1 MCYASTGLSEPYIYI
16 YIYDVMKDGGCSPM
30 EIIGSGDLAQ
40 VVRLGW

>member
-1 MCYASTGLSEPYIYI
+1 MCYASTGLSEPYIY
-16 YIYDVMKDGGCSPM
+16 DVMEDGGCSPM